1 MAERGQRRLRQFL
14 REYMTDAYGEPTG
27 TDLARPDF
35 VSLAESFRVRAVVGV
50 GAAAWV
56 LFVGGVDSGFV
67 PLSS

>member
-1 MAERGQRRLRQFL
+1 
-14 REYMTDAYGEPTG
+14 MTDAYGEPTG